1 MRRERARALA
11 VTAASAALVL
21 SPLAREATE
30 STDDFPLSHYP
41 MFSASGIG
49 HEVEVSSVR
58 LVARGGEESPA
69 PLSWVGS
76 PEPMVAKNIVRDAIS
91 RGEADRLCEAVRAKA
106 DGGVASVR
114 VVTTTFDARTYFDAR
129 APRGREPIRRVVHA
143 ACAARGAQP

>member
-1 MRRERARALA
+1 MGSERTRALA

-21 SPLAREATE
+21 SPLVREATE

-58 LVARGGEESPA
+58 LVARGGEERPA
-69 PLSWVGS
+69 PLAWVGS

-91 RGEADRLCEAVRAKA
+91 RGEAERLCGAVRAKA
-106 DGGVASVR
+106 DGDVVSVR
-114 VVTTTFDARTYFDAR
+114 VVTATFDARTYFDGR

-143 ACAARGAQP
+143 QCAAERARP